1 MPTFLVGLLF
11 SLLIE
16 IGQIFTMYRQTD
28 VNDLLMNTL
37 GVMIGWVI
45 GKYIL
50 KWRIQRIDG
59 KMLTG
64 LFTY

>member
-1 MPTFLVGLLF
+1 MALRVFIMPTFLVGLSF

-37 GVMIGWVI
+37 GVMIG
-45 GKYIL
+45 
-50 KWRIQRIDG
+50 
-59 KMLTG
+59 
-64 LFTY
+64 